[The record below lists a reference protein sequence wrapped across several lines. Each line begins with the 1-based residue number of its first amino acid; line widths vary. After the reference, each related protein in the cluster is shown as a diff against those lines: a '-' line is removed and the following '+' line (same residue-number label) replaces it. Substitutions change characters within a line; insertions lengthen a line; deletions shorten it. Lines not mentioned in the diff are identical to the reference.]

1 MNQKRDLVSISDL
14 SEKQCLALLRRGETH
29 RSGATRSS
37 RALEGK
43 SLAMLFSKAS
53 TRTRV
58 SFDVGMFQLGGHAV
72 VLSDKDSQIGRGEPI
87 ADTARVLSGY
97 VDGIMIRTFSHERV
111 ETLAKW
117 SSVPVING
125 LTDFNHPCQVLADL
139 LTCRSEF
146 GEERLSSLKVTWI
159 GDGNNMTRSWIN
171 AARLLGFELRLC
183 GPERY
188 MLDDEFIANAV
199 SDLPNVLY
207 EPEPFVAAQGVDVV
221 TTDVW
226 ASMGDEAET
235 ETRLKAFEGYSVD
248 ARVMNATNEG
258 SIFLHCL
265 PVHRGEEASA
275 EVVDG
280 PSSRVWIEA
289 ENRLHIQKAILEWT
303 IGGLDFS

>member
-1 MNQKRDLVSISDL
+1 MNQKRDLVSIGDL
-14 SEKQCLALLRRGETH
+14 SKGECLALLRRGDMH
-29 RSGATRSS
+29 RTGATRAS
-37 RALEGK
+37 RPLEGK

-58 SFDVGMFQLGGHAV
+58 SFDVGMFQLGGQSV

-87 ADTARVLSGY
+87 PDTARVLSGY
-97 VDGIMIRTFSHERV
+97 VDGIMIRTFSHQRV
-111 ETLAKW
+111 ETLAEW
-117 SSVPVING
+117 STVPVING

-146 GEERLSSLKVTWI
+146 GEERLTNLKVAWV

-171 AARLLGFELRLC
+171 AARVLGFELRLC
-183 GPERY
+183 GPEDY
-188 MLDDEFIANAV
+188 MLADDFIAKAV
-199 SDLPNVLY
+199 GDLPNIHY
-207 EPEPFVAAQGVDVV
+207 ESSPLAAAQGVDVM

-226 ASMGDEAET
+226 ASMGDEAEA

-248 ARVMNATNEG
+248 SRVMAETNEE

-265 PVHRGEEASA
+265 PVHRGEEVSS

-280 PSSRVWIEA
+280 PNSRVWLEA